1 MINAYKASN
10 TIIKELKS
18 LGGRNPNNW
27 LGTSGSGGY
36 YYITVAGRIDII
48 YKTDSEA
55 SFFNFIDHAPVTD
68 LPKQIINYLDI

>member
-10 TIIKELKS
+10 TIIEELKS
-18 LGGRNPNNW
+18 LGGRNPNSW

-36 YYITVAGRIDII
+36 YYITEAGRIDII
-48 YKTDSEA
+48 YKTNSEA
-55 SFFNFIDHAPVTD
+55 SLFNFIDHAPVIN